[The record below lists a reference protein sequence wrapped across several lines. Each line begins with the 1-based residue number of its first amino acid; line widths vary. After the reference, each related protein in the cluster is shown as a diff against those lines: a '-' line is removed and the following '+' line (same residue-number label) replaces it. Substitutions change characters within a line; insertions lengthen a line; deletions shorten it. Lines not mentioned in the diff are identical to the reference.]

1 MIDRHAL
8 DILKPATI
16 KLARAIHARGISANQ
31 LSLTGFAIGVIAAIL
46 IALGQF
52 WLALAAI
59 ALNRI
64 LDGLDG
70 AVARLSAPTDR
81 GAFLDI
87 TLDFLFYALI
97 PLGFAFAD
105 PANDALPAAV
115 LLTAFIGTGTSF
127 LAYAIIAA
135 KRGLSSTA
143 YPSKGFY
150 YLGGLTEGTETI
162 LCFALMCLFPQHFY
176 IFAYI
181 FAALCA
187 VTTATRLLAGWRA
200 FNP

>member
-16 KLARAIHARGISANQ
+16 KLARVIHARGITANQ
-31 LSLTGFAIGVIAAIL
+31 ISLTGFAFGVIAAIL
-46 IALGQF
+46 IGFGHF

-64 LDGLDG
+64 FDGLDG

-87 TLDFLFYALI
+87 TLDFLFYALV
-97 PLGFAFAD
+97 PLGFAV
-105 PANDALPAAV
+105 ANSEVNALAAAI
-115 LLTAFIGTGTSF
+115 LLTAFIGTGSSF

-135 KRGLSSTA
+135 KRGFSSTA
-143 YPSKGFY
+143 YPTKGFY
-150 YLGGLTEGTETI
+150 YLGGLTEGAETI
-162 LCFALMCLFPQHFY
+162 LCFALMCVFPQWFPA
-176 IFAYI
+176 FAYI
-181 FAALCA
+181 FAALCS
-187 VTTATRLLAGWRA
+187 VTTATRMIAGWRA
-200 FNP
+200 FGN